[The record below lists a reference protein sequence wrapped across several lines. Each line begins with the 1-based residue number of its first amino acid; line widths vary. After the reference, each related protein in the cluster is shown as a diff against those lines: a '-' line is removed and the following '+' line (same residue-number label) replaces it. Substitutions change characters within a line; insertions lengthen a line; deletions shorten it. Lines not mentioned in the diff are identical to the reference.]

1 VPRSTLRDAAIRA
14 AVSWHSSSRTST
26 RAADAVS
33 GVEYLDR
40 SHVEIID
47 ELRRRLQPNDLF
59 IAMGAG
65 DVHEIA
71 EALVRGA
78 A

>member
-1 VPRSTLRDAAIRA
+1 MIAERSDRI
-14 AVSWHSSSRTST
+14 
-26 RAADAVS
+26 
-33 GVEYLDR
+33 ECLDR
-40 SHVEIID
+40 SHSEIIN
-47 ELRRRLQPNDLF
+47 ELRRRLQPNDVF

-78 A
+78 DEGRG